1 MLVKQPDSE
10 RYRLLASDAFA
21 AAERL
26 HAPES
31 QQVMRKL
38 AMSYHELAL
47 LAEEWERQPKA
58 MDAPDPELARA
69 IQSAHPSRYRF

>member
-1 MLVKQPDSE
+1 MPDKQPDSE

-47 LAEEWERQPKA
+47 LAEEREHKPKA
-58 MDAPDPELARA
+58 TDATDSEPA
-69 IQSAHPSRYRF
+69 